1 MSDTPLSPYKGLT
14 PFEDS
19 ELDVLFFFGRERERQ
34 LIDANLMASRLTVL
48 YGETGVGK
56 SSVLRAG
63 VAHHLRRLAEANLA
77 ERGEPGLAVV
87 IFDEWRGDPLP
98 ALQRA
103 VAEAVTLA
111 LGGSLPPPEERG
123 SLAEVLRTWQQILG
137 GDLYVILDQ
146 AEEYFLYHSGEEGAG
161 SFAVDFP
168 AVVGSPDLRVNFLL
182 AIREDALAK
191 LDAFKGR
198 IPSVLGNYLR
208 LDHLDAPAARAA
220 IVEPVS
226 EYNRLVGDADR
237 IEIEPELVDAVLEQ
251 VLAGKVSVG
260 QAGRGAVEGGNGAV
274 RIEAPYLQLVMQRLW
289 DEEQSAG
296 SPRLRLETLQHLGGA
311 EQIVNDHVDDALA
324 KLTRPE
330 QDIAARMLDHLVTPS
345 GMKIAHGVGDLA
357 KYAGTAEK
365 ELQPVLTKLGDE
377 RILRS
382 VAADGER
389 DSRYEIF
396 HDTLAEPVLAWK
408 VAHETQSELDRE
420 RADSARR
427 HRRLIGVLVGAAVAL
442 LVMAGVTVFALT
454 QRSRARSQ
462 ATLARARE
470 LAATA
475 VSQLPV
481 DPQLSMALGVE
492 SAHLKHTT
500 QAEDV
505 LRQALIS
512 SKERAILPSKAA
524 VRSVSFNRD
533 GSLLATASADG
544 TARIWRANG
553 ALLHTLRHRGPVVSA
568 VFNPDGSQVLTASA
582 DGTARIWRAGDGGP
596 IATLRHRGPVTSG
609 SFSRDGKL
617 VLTTS
622 RDGTARLWRATTGAA
637 ILVVEH
643 GRPVLSGSL
652 SDDGRLLV
660 TISSDREGQ
669 SLRARL
675 FALPSGRLVRQLPA
689 KGVTTAS
696 FNPAGTLLVTGAEDH
711 TAAVWRISDGR
722 RLFLLTDHQG
732 GVTDAV
738 FSPKGKLIVTTSSD
752 GATRVWDSRTG
763 KRVVTI
769 LGHANAV
776 NSSSFSKD
784 GKFIVTA
791 STDGTARVWEAA
803 TGRLEAVLRGH
814 TDSVTAGTFRPDGRA
829 IATASADGTA
839 RIWDPGTAPEL
850 RVLAV
855 DRGPVWAASFS
866 PDDRLVLTA
875 GDGRTARILTSGGR
889 VLQVLRQPTKVM
901 SATFSPDGRLVFT
914 AGKDRNL
921 RVWRTAG
928 GALVKSVRNVSS
940 GPLALSPDGR
950 RLAAPD
956 ARGGVEIRATDDF
969 RALVR
974 LKRGERLTA
983 ASFSPDGRLVAT
995 AGAPMSKHYTGDPTR
1010 VDVARIW
1017 DARTGTLVQT
1027 FTGHRDAVTSV
1038 RFSPDGKF
1046 LLTASRDHDAR
1057 IWDVETGKPTVLL
1070 RGHFG
1075 PVFGAS
1081 FSPDQRWVVTAG
1093 PATAGL
1099 WQASNGML
1107 LSYLH
1112 GHKEPLTTAS
1122 FSTDGRRILTSSQD
1136 GTVRTYSCELCAGVD
1151 ELLILAKAR
1160 LAALSRLLTPA
1171 ERARYIPAGT

>member
-1 MSDTPLSPYKGLT
+1 M
-14 PFEDS
+14 
-19 ELDVLFFFGRERERQ
+19 
-34 LIDANLMASRLTVL
+34 
-48 YGETGVGK
+48 
-56 SSVLRAG
+56 
-63 VAHHLRRLAEANLA
+63 
-77 ERGEPGLAVV
+77 
-87 IFDEWRGDPLP
+87 
-98 ALQRA
+98 
-103 VAEAVTLA
+103 
-111 LGGSLPPPEERG
+111 
-123 SLAEVLRTWQQILG
+123 
-137 GDLYVILDQ
+137 
-146 AEEYFLYHSGEEGAG
+146 
-161 SFAVDFP
+161 
-168 AVVGSPDLRVNFLL
+168 
-182 AIREDALAK
+182 
-191 LDAFKGR
+191 
-198 IPSVLGNYLR
+198 
-208 LDHLDAPAARAA
+208 
-220 IVEPVS
+220 
-226 EYNRLVGDADR
+226 
-237 IEIEPELVDAVLEQ
+237 
-251 VLAGKVSVG
+251 
-260 QAGRGAVEGGNGAV
+260 
-274 RIEAPYLQLVMQRLW
+274 
-289 DEEQSAG
+289 
-296 SPRLRLETLQHLGGA
+296 
-311 EQIVNDHVDDALA
+311 
-324 KLTRPE
+324 
-330 QDIAARMLDHLVTPS
+330 
-345 GMKIAHGVGDLA
+345 
-357 KYAGTAEK
+357 
-365 ELQPVLTKLGDE
+365 
-377 RILRS
+377 
-382 VAADGER
+382 
-389 DSRYEIF
+389 
-396 HDTLAEPVLAWK
+396 
-408 VAHETQSELDRE
+408 
-420 RADSARR
+420 
-427 HRRLIGVLVGAAVAL
+427 LVGAAVAL

-492 SAHLKHTT
+492 SADLKRTT

-524 VRSVSFNRD
+524 VRSVSFSRD
-533 GSLLATASADG
+533 GSLLATASDDG

-622 RDGTARLWRATTGAA
+622 RDGTARLWRARTGAPV
-637 ILVVEH
+637 LVVEH

-711 TAAVWRISDGR
+711 TAAVWRIDDGR
-722 RLFLLTDHQG
+722 RLFLFTDHQG

-738 FSPKGKLIVTTSSD
+738 FSPDGKLIVTTSSD
-752 GATRVWDSRTG
+752 GATRVWDARTG
-763 KRVVTI
+763 QRVVTI

-803 TGRLEAVLRGH
+803 TGRFEAVLRGH
-814 TDSVTAGTFRPDGRA
+814 TDSVTEGTFRPDGRA

-875 GDGRTARILTSGGR
+875 GDDRTARILTSGGR
-889 VLQVLRQPTKVM
+889 VLQVLRHPTKVT
-901 SATFSPDGRLVFT
+901 SATFSPDGKLVFT
-914 AGKDRNL
+914 AGEDRNL

-950 RLAAPD
+950 PAGRSGRARRGRDPRHRRLPSV
-956 ARGGVEIRATDDF
+956 GEVEAWGATD
-969 RALVR
+969 RCVLQPR
-974 LKRGERLTA
+974 RTA
-983 ASFSPDGRLVAT
+983 ARDRRRPMKPAPAT
-995 AGAPMSKHYTGDPTR
+995 ER

-1038 RFSPDGKF
+1038 RFSPDGKL
-1046 LLTASRDHDAR
+1046 LLTDEPGPRRADLGRRDGQADCPPAR
-1057 IWDVETGKPTVLL
+1057 TLRTRLRRVVQPRPALGRDRRPDDGRPLAGIERKAALL
-1070 RGHFG
+1070 PARPQGTF
-1075 PVFGAS
+1075 
-1081 FSPDQRWVVTAG
+1081 DQRVVQPGRPPDPHVQPRRDGSHLQLRIVCG
-1093 PATAGL
+1093 PGRTPHTRESPPRRSVAIAHTGRTRA
-1099 WQASNGML
+1099 
-1107 LSYLH
+1107 LH
-1112 GHKEPLTTAS
+1112 P
-1122 FSTDGRRILTSSQD
+1122 GRNV
-1136 GTVRTYSCELCAGVD
+1136 GVR
-1151 ELLILAKAR
+1151 
-1160 LAALSRLLTPA
+1160 
-1171 ERARYIPAGT
+1171 